1 MSTFDEVVELLAS
14 VSHPSG
20 IPQKVKMGEEAWE
33 KLLKLATKPA
43 DIPIPGATLFG
54 IPVFIDETYPPDVW
68 RIFNT
73 HDEVLK
79 SGSTRFILS
88 RADLYVQM
96 EEMEAAMGGE
106 EYNCSGWDG
115 PCGGCARC
123 GRAQVSYYFDQ
134 MRREAD
140 RYHSAGFE
148 WAPKAIASFRVW
160 AERHDSY
167 SCWTA
172 KERPEGVFPW
182 EKL

>member
-1 MSTFDEVVELLAS
+1 MFGEMVEYLWPVTWA
-14 VSHPSG
+14 PSE
-20 IPQKVKMGEEAWE
+20 IPQKVKMGKEAWE
-33 KLLKLATKPA
+33 TLREQALVPTGLRGIDRLL
-43 DIPIPGATLFG
+43 G

-68 RIFNT
+68 RLFNGNG
-73 HDEVLK
+73 EVLK
-79 SGSTRFILS
+79 SGTSRFILS
-88 RADLYVQM
+88 RADLYAQM

-172 KERPEGVFPW
+172 KERPEGTFPW